1 MSRRPAWH
9 GARNFART
17 DVDGEGERRRPRL
30 LAISGAEATRK
41 SLSSLTAEH
50 AILQEQLDVLS
61 EERDA
66 AHAALAREQAS
77 AARRRR
83 AHEDGLASARAA
95 ADEARASVCGLEA
108 ELHAEALR
116 REEAERVAAARETQL
131 GVLQGTLA
139 ALESQQLELQA
150 AVDERRDASRT
161 LQLQHLKA
169 RQAGDR
175 DVAAAAVERRAERA
189 RAAREAEGLRDQ
201 LAAAEAELHRERAA
215 RRAGAE
221 RAATEE
227 AAAAEERAARAARAA
242 AAERAALVERARAAE
257 ERAAT
262 AEAAAAEAAAAEAR
276 AAAAQKAAAK
286 AERAAAER
294 DAARERATQRGGGAA
309 WRAGGGGGGAAART
323 GGAARRGR
331 GGGGRP
337 AGDPRV
343 GAHGE
348 RERGGAR

>member
-1 MSRRPAWH
+1 MEKENVGVHASSS
-9 GARNFART
+9 
-17 DVDGEGERRRPRL
+17 L
-30 LAISGAEATRK
+30 SGEATRK

-150 AVDERRDASRT
+150 AVDERAGSRPAFT
-161 LQLQHLKA
+161 A
-169 RQAGDR
+169 RNNSH
-175 DVAAAAVERRAERA
+175 RRAHSSPCAPSR
-189 RAAREAEGLRDQ
+189 L
-201 LAAAEAELHRERAA
+201 
-215 RRAGAE
+215 
-221 RAATEE
+221 
-227 AAAAEERAARAARAA
+227 
-242 AAERAALVERARAAE
+242 
-257 ERAAT
+257 
-262 AEAAAAEAAAAEAR
+262 
-276 AAAAQKAAAK
+276 
-286 AERAAAER
+286 
-294 DAARERATQRGGGAA
+294 
-309 WRAGGGGGGAAART
+309 
-323 GGAARRGR
+323 
-331 GGGGRP
+331 
-337 AGDPRV
+337 
-343 GAHGE
+343 
-348 RERGGAR
+348 